1 MTNNLLQAC
10 WDGDLTRVRELI
22 AQKGPECVNWPTDNS
37 KTTPLFYA
45 VKSDSRNAA
54 GVARILLG
62 SGADVNYVSDVD
74 ERGVSPLLAAL
85 RGDGCQD
92 IEVVRLLVAHGAAV
106 NCREKSTGY
115 APLHHACNNGA
126 NEIVAL
132 LLDYGADVNQAA
144 NLGYTPLMCA
154 CSSGSA
160 DEALVAMLLGARGR
174 VRRALH
180 RGLGQGR
187 RERDRGL
194 PGHRA
199 AGHRP
204 HPARR
209 VAAGVAPAVL
219 EEVVEEGLL
228 LLRRVW
234 WLT

>member
-1 MTNNLLQAC
+1 MFGPETRFVAFVARRARPAPAIRREIPTADMTNNLLQAC

-74 ERGVSPLLAAL
+74 ERGLGLDP
-85 RGDGCQD
+85 RG
-92 IEVVRLLVAHGAAV
+92 
-106 NCREKSTGY
+106 
-115 APLHHACNNGA
+115 P
-126 NEIVAL
+126 
-132 LLDYGADVNQAA
+132 
-144 NLGYTPLMCA
+144 
-154 CSSGSA
+154 
-160 DEALVAMLLGARGR
+160 GARGR
-174 VRRALH
+174 VRRPLH
-180 RGLGQGR
+180 RGVGQGR
-187 RERDRGL
+187 RQRDRGL

-209 VAAGVAPAVL
+209 VAAGVAPAVR

-228 LLRRVW
+228 LLRRVI
-234 WLT
+234 T